1 MFETIIN
8 YIDGTKESSKLNIN
22 VSGEVTTATLAVKEL
37 DYKKI
42 ASGGFLQARKQ
53 TAGQS
58 EPAAAI
64 FFHPDCT
71 VGTGITPVQLSLADF
86 TAGRELHPALKTCY
100 FSLCVLYF
108 RYDAL

>member
-42 ASGGFLQARKQ
+42 ASIDVLLRQITDFR
-53 TAGQS
+53 TRRS
-58 EPAAAI
+58 
-64 FFHPDCT
+64 
-71 VGTGITPVQLSLADF
+71 GILRTTTIWSLNF
-86 TAGRELHPALKTCY
+86 YTR
-100 FSLCVLYF
+100 
-108 RYDAL
+108 R

>member
-42 ASGGFLQARKQ
+42 ASIDVLLNEDEINAGDGGFFLVPANNRLQDSAIGHFKDARRFG
-53 TAGQS
+53 A
-58 EPAAAI
+58 
-64 FFHPDCT
+64 
-71 VGTGITPVQLSLADF
+71 
-86 TAGRELHPALKTCY
+86 
-100 FSLCVLYF
+100 
-108 RYDAL
+108 

>member
-42 ASGGFLQARKQ
+42 AS
-53 TAGQS
+53 
-58 EPAAAI
+58 I
-64 FFHPDCT
+64 D
-71 VGTGITPVQLSLADF
+71 
-86 TAGRELHPALKTCY
+86 
-100 FSLCVLYF
+100 VLLNEDRNKCRRRGLF
-108 RYDAL
+108 PCPGK